1 LIRYIINSENE
12 KQSVVMDI
20 DYYVSILEKISKLE
34 ERLRIYEG
42 MEVVP
47 LCKKLEDKVNVEYV
61 LVERESNY

>member
-12 KQSVVMDI
+12 KQSVVIDI

-61 LVERESNY
+61 LVEREI